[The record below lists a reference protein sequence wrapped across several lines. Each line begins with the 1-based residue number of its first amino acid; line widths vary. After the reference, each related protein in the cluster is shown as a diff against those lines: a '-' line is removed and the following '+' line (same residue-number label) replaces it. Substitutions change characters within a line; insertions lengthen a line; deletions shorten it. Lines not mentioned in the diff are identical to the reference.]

1 MELKSL
7 LHDSTTKDNSIVN
20 TGKTIRLLII
30 NFVLLANNLY
40 IIYTLATVAF
50 ISQEQEAIVNDTVTA
65 EPIENTG

>member
-7 LHDSTTKDNSIVN
+7 SHDSTTKDNSIVI

-30 NFVLLANNLY
+30 NFFLLANNLY

-50 ISQEQEAIVNDTVTA
+50 VSQKQEAIVNDTITA
-65 EPIENTG
+65 EPIENT